1 MPATKQPQPQNPQGA
16 KGTAGNRQ
24 AANRQPAG
32 RKAAPARKMLH
43 STSESVAAQ
52 VIQLRAALGRGRP
65 TKRVGWGLFQDDVR
79 RGRLLSLAGLA
90 ILVALGLSMATSPDY
105 VVAGVTVRGT
115 ATLTAAEAARLAGV
129 EGLNIFLVDP
139 QAVAARLSQSAF
151 IKNVSVETALPNQV
165 IIHVEE
171 RRPRVVW
178 VLKDRT
184 PYLVSEDG
192 ILMSQAT
199 TLDGYVVVYD
209 QETDPGALQVGNP
222 LERDD
227 AIDSAQRLTMG
238 WPEALGLNMAL
249 IEWQNSAGGIT
260 VVTDTDQRLQFGD
273 GAQLEEKL
281 RVGVSLVADLRARN
295 IAWSRLDLR
304 APDRPGVFK

>member
-1 MPATKQPQPQNPQGA
+1 MPATKQPQPRDPKST
-16 KGTAGNRQ
+16 KGTG
-24 AANRQPAG
+24 ANRPAG
-32 RKAAPARKMLH
+32 RKGAPARKALH

-52 VIQLRAALGRGRP
+52 VIQLRAAIGRSRP
-65 TKRVGWGLFQDDVR
+65 TKRVGWGLFQDDIR

-90 ILVALGLSMATSPDY
+90 ILVAIGLSMATSPDY
-105 VVAGVTVRGT
+105 VVAGVTVRGSD
-115 ATLTAAEAARLAGV
+115 TLTAAEATRLAGV
-129 EGLNIFLVDP
+129 DGLNIFLVDP
-139 QAVAARLSQSAF
+139 RAVAARLGESAF
-151 IKNVSVETALPNQV
+151 IKNVAVETALPNQV

-209 QETDPGALQVGNP
+209 QETDPGALKIGAA

-227 AIDSAQRLTMG
+227 AIDTAQRLTML
-238 WPEALGLNMAL
+238 WPESLGLNLAL

-260 VVTDTDQRLQFGD
+260 VVTDTDQRLQFGA
-273 GAQLEEKL
+273 GSRLEEKL
-281 RVGVSLVADLRARN
+281 RVGATLIADLRARN
-295 IAWSRLDLR
+295 LAWSRLDLL
-304 APDRPGVFK
+304 APDRPGVIK

>member
-1 MPATKQPQPQNPQGA
+1 MPTPKTPQPQKEKRPAPNKQGA
-16 KGTAGNRQ
+16 AGR
-24 AANRQPAG
+24 RPAG
-32 RKAAPARKMLH
+32 RKAAPARKALH

-52 VIQLRAALGRGRP
+52 VIQLRAAIGRGRP
-65 TKRVGWGLFQDDVR
+65 TKRVGWGLFQDDIR

-90 ILVALGLSMATSPDY
+90 ILVAIGLSMATSPDY
-105 VVAGVTVRGT
+105 VVAGVTVRGS
-115 ATLTAAEAARLAGV
+115 ATLTAAEATRLAGV
-129 EGLNIFLVDP
+129 DGMNIFLVDP
-139 QAVAARLSQSAF
+139 QAVAARLSESAF
-151 IKNVSVETALPNQV
+151 LKNVAVETALPNQV

-209 QETDPGALQVGNP
+209 QETDPGALKIGDG

-227 AIDSAQRLTMG
+227 AIDTAQRLTML
-238 WPEALGLNMAL
+238 WPASLGLNLAL
-249 IEWQNSAGGIT
+249 IEWQNSAGGVT

-273 GAQLEEKL
+273 SRQLEEKL
-281 RVGVSLVADLRARN
+281 RVGATLIADLRARN

>member
-1 MPATKQPQPQNPQGA
+1 MPATKQPQSQNAKGT
-16 KGTAGNRQ
+16 KGTAG
-24 AANRQPAG
+24 RQPSGRQSAG
-32 RKAAPARKMLH
+32 RKALH

-52 VIQLRAALGRGRP
+52 VIQLRAAIGRGRP
-65 TKRVGWGLFQDDVR
+65 TRRVGWGLFQDDVR

-90 ILVALGLSMATSPDY
+90 ILVAIGLSMATSPDY
-105 VVAGVTVRGT
+105 IVAGVTVRGS
-115 ATLTAAEAARLAGV
+115 AAFSAAEANRLAGV
-129 EGLNIFLVDP
+129 AGLNIFLVDP
-139 QAVAARLSQSAF
+139 RAVAARLSQSAF
-151 IKNVSVETALPNQV
+151 IKNVAVETALPNQV

-192 ILMSQAT
+192 ILMSRAT
-199 TLDGYVVVYD
+199 TLDGFVVVYD
-209 QETDPGALQVGNP
+209 QETDPGALTVGNP

-227 AIDSAQRLTMG
+227 AIDTAQRLTMN
-238 WPEALGLNMAL
+238 WPEALGLNIAL

-273 GAQLEEKL
+273 STRLEEKL
-281 RVGVSLVADLRARN
+281 RVAVSLVADLRARN
-295 IAWSRLDLR
+295 LAWSRLDLR
-304 APDRPGVFK
+304 APDRPGVVK